1 MDRMNQ
7 RPDIP
12 RISACPI
19 CGKPA
24 VQKYR
29 PFCGKRCADVDL
41 NRWLN
46 AAYVVPGK
54 DEEDE
59 DGVPRSEGG
68 DRGS

>member
-1 MDRMNQ
+1 MDCMTE

-29 PFCGKRCADVDL
+29 PFCGKRCADIDL
-41 NRWLN
+41 GRWFN

-59 DGVPRSEGG
+59 DGVPRADGG
-68 DRGS
+68 QHGS

>member
-1 MDRMNQ
+1 MDCMNE
-7 RPDIP
+7 RPNIP

-29 PFCGKRCADVDL
+29 PFCGKRCADIDL
-41 NRWLN
+41 GRWLN

-59 DGVPRSEGG
+59 DGVPRPQGG
-68 DRGS
+68 EHGS